1 MKKILCVGGCVIDI
15 LVISE
20 NIPIINHNN
29 KKFLGI
35 EYGSKTPG
43 LKFIINEGGSAT
55 NLALNLKCLGL
66 NSALLATIGDDF
78 MGNFIYNSIQASGLD
93 YRGLI
98 QLPNTNTG
106 IAFIVKSS
114 NHNDRGMITIKGA
127 SDLLSKSLINKE
139 FINDYDWLAWCSL
152 TSESALNTINE
163 LIKIF
168 KTRKNGL
175 IIAAPSS
182 SMIKKYPRKTF
193 EMVMNSNILASNL
206 EEAKILLDIDDLS
219 WVETAKSFLNL
230 GLSFISITNGENGA
244 IIGNKNELIKINRK
258 LKITIIYVTHEP
270 VEIKDIVN
278 RIVMLKEGKII
289 GGAFYLPL
297 NLRKEIILKVR
308 KVCQKYQIPFA
319 SCREGFLDLSTAPS
333 CDGSWLIQHA
343 GDKIKE

>member
-244 IIGNKNELIKINRK
+244 IIGNKNELIKIIPPSVNVVDTTGVGDAFLSGLIYGLINKKNLELSGKIGTIMAWSALQDFGTRRGIPTINKVYELMDKIAPKIKIVK
-258 LKITIIYVTHEP
+258 LK
-270 VEIKDIVN
+270 
-278 RIVMLKEGKII
+278 
-289 GGAFYLPL
+289 
-297 NLRKEIILKVR
+297 
-308 KVCQKYQIPFA
+308 
-319 SCREGFLDLSTAPS
+319 
-333 CDGSWLIQHA
+333 
-343 GDKIKE
+343 